1 MNFNELINVI
11 AETDEFLKQKAMVAV
26 NQSLTIKNWLTGF
39 YIFEFEQN
47 GEDRAAYGEK
57 LLQNISAILLKSGK
71 KGYGYSNLK
80 LYRQFYIAYP
90 QISQSA
96 ISQFQLSDK
105 QSLIIGQS
113 AISQF
118 KNKKLAGKL
127 IGQSLTYETIWDSLT
142 FKLQEVNNR
151 FITEISS
158 KEYYG
163 VDAATLINRLSY
175 THLTELMRIDDS
187 LKRVFYEI
195 ECIKGNWSVRELER
209 QIGSLL
215 FERTGLSKNKDKV
228 IELANSKAI
237 HFLPEDIIRDP
248 YVFEFLGLQ
257 QREVLR
263 EELVEE
269 TLINHLQSF
278 LLELGK
284 GFCFEA
290 RQKRITIDNKHY
302 YIDLVF
308 YHKILKC
315 NIIIELK
322 TRKFE
327 YADAAQMTVYLN
339 YYRKNEIQPD
349 DNEPI
354 GILLCTDKSDTLVEY
369 AVNDKQLFVSKY
381 QFALPTVDELK
392 LFITKELKEF

>member
-1 MNFNELINVI
+1 MNFNELINLI
-11 AETDEFLKQKAMVAV
+11 KETDEFLKQKALVAV

-57 LLQNISAILLKSGK
+57 LLQNISNVLSKFGK
-71 KGYGYSNLK
+71 KGYAYSNLK
-80 LYRQFYIAYP
+80 LYRQFYTTYP
-90 QISQSA
+90 QISQSVL
-96 ISQFQLSDK
+96 SQFQLSEK
-105 QSLIIGQS
+105 QSFIIGQS
-113 AISQF
+113 LISQF
-118 KNKKLAGKL
+118 KNKKLSKNPVAKTEPSQFGFELLK
-127 IGQSLTYETIWDSLT
+127 
-142 FKLQEVNNR
+142 KLQEINLQ
-151 FITEISS
+151 FITKISNQ
-158 KEYYG
+158 EYFG
-163 VDAATLINRLSY
+163 VDTTTLINRLSY
-175 THLTELMRIDDS
+175 THLIELMRIDDN
-187 LKRVFYEI
+187 LKRAFYEI

-215 FERTGLSKNKDKV
+215 YERTGLSKNKEKV
-228 IELANSKAI
+228 IELANNKANT
-237 HFLPEDIIRDP
+237 FLPEDIIRDP
-248 YVFEFLGLQ
+248 YIFEFLGLKQ
-257 QREVLR
+257 QEVLK
-263 EELVEE
+263 EEIFEE
-269 TLINHLQSF
+269 TLLNHLQAF

-302 YIDLVF
+302 YVDLVF

-315 NIIIELK
+315 NVLIELK

-392 LFITKELKEF
+392 TFITKELKEF

>member
-1 MNFNELINVI
+1 MNFNELINLI
-11 AETDEFLKQKAMVAV
+11 KETDEFLKQKALVAV

-47 GEDRAAYGEK
+47 GEDRAKYGEK
-57 LLQNISAILLKSGK
+57 LISKISGELTIK
-71 KGYGYSNLK
+71 KLKGYSKTNL
-80 LYRQFYIAYP
+80 LLCRQFYKTYP
-90 QISQSA
+90 IFSQIIVNKNNTIYQT
-96 ISQFQLSDK
+96 LSDK
-105 QSLIIGQS
+105 FGTIEIYQTLSDKSNRNEEYQLP
-113 AISQF
+113 AD
-118 KNKKLAGKL
+118 KL
-127 IGQSLTYETIWDSLT
+127 I
-142 FKLQEVNNR
+142 
-151 FITEISS
+151 S
-158 KEYYG
+158 K
-163 VDAATLINRLSY
+163 LSY
-175 THLTELMRIDDS
+175 SHFLELIQISDP
-187 LKRVFYEI
+187 LKRLFYEI

-215 FERTGLSKNKDKV
+215 YERTGLSKNKEKV
-228 IELANSKAI
+228 IELANNKANT
-237 HFLPEDIIRDP
+237 FLPEDIIRDP
-248 YVFEFLGLQ
+248 YIFEFLGLKQ
-257 QREVLR
+257 QEVLK
-263 EELVEE
+263 EEIFEE
-269 TLINHLQSF
+269 TLLNHLQAF

-302 YIDLVF
+302 YVDLVF

-315 NIIIELK
+315 NVLIELK

-392 LFITKELKEF
+392 TFITKELKEF

>member
-1 MNFNELINVI
+1 MNFNELINLI
-11 AETDEFLKQKAMVAV
+11 KETDEFLKQKALVAV

-57 LLQNISAILLKSGK
+57 LLQNISNVLSKFGK
-71 KGYGYSNLK
+71 KGYAYSNLK
-80 LYRQFYIAYP
+80 LYRQFYTTYP
-90 QISQSA
+90 QISQSVL
-96 ISQFQLSDK
+96 SQFQLSEK
-105 QSLIIGQS
+105 QSFIIGQS
-113 AISQF
+113 VISQF
-118 KNKKLAGKL
+118 KNKKLSKNPVAKTEPSQFGFELLK
-127 IGQSLTYETIWDSLT
+127 
-142 FKLQEVNNR
+142 KLQEINLQ
-151 FITEISS
+151 FITKISNQ
-158 KEYYG
+158 EYFG
-163 VDAATLINRLSY
+163 VDTTTLINRLSY
-175 THLTELMRIDDS
+175 THLTELMRIDDN
-187 LKRVFYEI
+187 LKRAFYEI

-215 FERTGLSKNKDKV
+215 YERTGLSKNKEKV
-228 IELANSKAI
+228 IELANNKANT
-237 HFLPEDIIRDP
+237 FLPEDIIRDP
-248 YVFEFLGLQ
+248 YIFEFLGLKQ
-257 QREVLR
+257 QEVLK
-263 EELVEE
+263 EEIFEE
-269 TLINHLQSF
+269 TLLNHLQAF

-302 YIDLVF
+302 YVDLVF

-315 NIIIELK
+315 NVLIELK

-392 LFITKELKEF
+392 TFITKELKEF